1 MFDDLSLTHQQ
12 QQEAVEKIQKLMA
25 EGMSTAE
32 AIKVVAQEIRE
43 QHKNAW
49 IEGTFGAFFIFSYL
63 TAAYLF

>member
-32 AIKVVAQEIRE
+32 AIKVVAKEIRE
-43 QHKNAW
+43 QHKD
-49 IEGTFGAFFIFSYL
+49 S
-63 TAAYLF
+63 

>member
-43 QHKNAW
+43 QHKNA
-49 IEGTFGAFFIFSYL
+49 
-63 TAAYLF
+63 